1 MFSRQDTY
9 VQLSSITFEA
19 TPVVNSTFRTRS
31 WQFPNVPSQF
41 RLFALFSRPPR
52 WSHRSPITSH
62 FATRCVQNI
71 MAIIDDHPGLSVE
84 ILIDKQ
90 ALREYRDATA
100 EDPPNAITK
109 YAEVHT
115 NNAFEVK
122 TSFLENSAATY
133 GVHVEVRLDGNKVS
147 SYLVRLKDLKK
158 EGGHLTSGVKSKIG
172 NRWHKSDLV
181 FSAFAVGELIL
192 LH

>member
-1 MFSRQDTY
+1 
-9 VQLSSITFEA
+9 
-19 TPVVNSTFRTRS
+19 
-31 WQFPNVPSQF
+31 
-41 RLFALFSRPPR
+41 
-52 WSHRSPITSH
+52 
-62 FATRCVQNI
+62 

-90 ALREYRDATA
+90 ALREHRDATA

-115 NNAFEVK
+115 IDAFEVK
-122 TSFLENSAATY
+122 TNFLENSAATY
-133 GVHVEVRLDGNKVS
+133 GVHVEVRLDGNKV
-147 SYLVRLKDLKK
+147 KDLKK
-158 EGGHLTSGVKSKIG
+158 EGGHLTSGVKTKIG

-181 FSAFAVGELIL
+181 FSAFAVSELIL

>member
-1 MFSRQDTY
+1 MSSRQDTY

-19 TPVVNSTFRTRS
+19 TPVVTSTFRTRS

-41 RLFALFSRPPR
+41 RLFALFV
-52 WSHRSPITSH
+52 TQ
-62 FATRCVQNI
+62 CVQNI

-90 ALREYRDATA
+90 ALREHRDATA

-115 NNAFEVK
+115 IDAFEVK
-122 TSFLENSAATY
+122 TNFLENSAATY

-158 EGGHLTSGVKSKIG
+158 EGGHLTSGVKTKIG

-181 FSAFAVGELIL
+181 FSAFAVSELIL